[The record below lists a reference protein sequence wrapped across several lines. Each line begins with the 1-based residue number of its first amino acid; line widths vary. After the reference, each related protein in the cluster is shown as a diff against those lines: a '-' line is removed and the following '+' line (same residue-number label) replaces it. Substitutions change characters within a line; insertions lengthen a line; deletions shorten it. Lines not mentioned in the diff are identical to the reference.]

1 MLLISLQ
8 LLHAKTMM
16 FMDKRTAGINK
27 TINFTKKRWHVY
39 NIFFRWSMDLE
50 DMVEARVSRYL
61 PVVSGDTEI
70 NKDW

>member
-1 MLLISLQ
+1 MN
-8 LLHAKTMM
+8 
-16 FMDKRTAGINK
+16 KRTSGINR

-70 NKDW
+70 NRDW